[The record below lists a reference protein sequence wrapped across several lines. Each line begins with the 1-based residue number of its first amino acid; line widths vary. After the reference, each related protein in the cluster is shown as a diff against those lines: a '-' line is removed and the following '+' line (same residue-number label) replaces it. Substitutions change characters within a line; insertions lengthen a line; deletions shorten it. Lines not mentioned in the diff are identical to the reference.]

1 MGEAANIIRN
11 LVTYRRNGRLDREG
25 LKALQLQKF
34 RAMVRHAMD
43 NTEYYARTY
52 QGVDPDKVVPRD
64 LPVVTKADLLAH
76 YEEFLSDPT
85 LERDEMEAFVTD
97 PDNIGRKYKGEYIL
111 FHTSGTT
118 GQTTTMV
125 YDTEAFGHIKAVGMV
140 RGFDRPASPWTAL
153 KAAVNPNKA
162 KFAIVVITGGL
173 YPAVT
178 NFHYMPKATKVFFEI
193 RLFSLFTPM
202 DELVEQLNE
211 YQPWFL
217 IGYPSVIQA
226 LAYEQKAGRLD
237 ILDGP
242 PRRSVATLSEP
253 LFPQVRKLVKEVWGL
268 PVVDTYGTG
277 ECLPLARGCSQHG
290 NLHINEDLALA
301 EVVDDD
307 YQPVP
312 DGAQGRSVLVS
323 NLFNKAMPFLRYQV
337 SDMVTI
343 DPEPCPCGSP
353 LARIESVQ
361 GRTEEMLWLTDAD
374 GNRELLHPYLFV
386 VAMFRVP
393 AVREYQVE
401 QTAGAALHI
410 RVDPG
415 DTPGFDLDE
424 VERAVDGEFEKARL
438 RTKVAIDYEINTVGP
453 DPKTGKVRRILP
465 LPA

>member
-1 MGEAANIIRN
+1 MGEALDIIRH
-11 LVTYRRNGRLDREG
+11 LVTYRRNNRLDRAG
-25 LKALQLQKF
+25 LEALQLRRF

-43 NTEYYARTY
+43 NTQFYARLY
-52 QGVDPDKVVPRD
+52 QGVDPDEVVPRD
-64 LPVVTKADLLAH
+64 LPVVTKADLLTH
-76 YEEFLSDPT
+76 FDEFLTDPT
-85 LERDEMEAFVTD
+85 LNREEMEEFVND
-97 PDNIGRKYKGEYIL
+97 PDNIGRYFRDEYVL

-118 GQTTTMV
+118 GQTTIMV
-125 YDTEAFGHIKAVGMV
+125 YDKEAFAHIKAVGLV

-153 KAAVNPNKA
+153 KAAINPDKS

-178 NFHYMPKATKVFFEI
+178 NFHYLPKATRVFFEL

-202 DELVEQLNE
+202 HELVEQLNE

-226 LAYEQKAGRLD
+226 LAYEQRAGRLK

-253 LFPQVRKLVKEVWGL
+253 LLPQVRRLVEEVWGL

-290 NLHINEDLALA
+290 HLHLNEDLAVM

-312 DGAQGRSVLVS
+312 PGTQGRSVLVT
-323 NLFNKAMPFLRYQV
+323 NLFNKAQPFIRYQV
-337 SDMVTI
+337 SDMVTVH
-343 DPEPCPCGSP
+343 PEPCPCGSP
-353 LARIESVQ
+353 LTYVQSVQ
-361 GRTEEMLWLTDAD
+361 GRTEEMIWLTAPD
-374 GNRELLHPYLFV
+374 GERELLHPYLFV

-393 AVREYQVE
+393 AAREYQVE
-401 QTAGAALHI
+401 QVSGHKLLI
-410 RVDPG
+410 RVEPAEDES
-415 DTPGFDLDE
+415 FELDA
-424 VERAVDGEFEKARL
+424 VRRAVDGEFGKARL
-438 RTKVAIDYEINTVGP
+438 RTTVEIEYQVADRIGP
-453 DPKTGKVRRILP
+453 DPKTGKVRRVLP
-465 LPA
+465 LD